1 MLVNEQNIEGGG
13 RKGLHVTWSGEKIM
27 WLLALAAGPGA
38 CRAVRNESGLGMR
51 TNKFAYRP
59 SVNSLNP
66 ALGVAIRTAPGRDDG
81 DAARRQ
87 VS

>member
-1 MLVNEQNIEGGG
+1 
-13 RKGLHVTWSGEKIM
+13 
-27 WLLALAAGPGA
+27 
-38 CRAVRNESGLGMR
+38 VRNESGLGMR

-59 SVNSLNP
+59 SVSSLNP

-81 DAARRQ
+81 DAARRN